1 MTFSSG
7 ASAFENVLGISSIDV
22 TLKNRHSA
30 TGDGY
35 PYAASPLDNSQNAK
49 TYLNFE
55 HAELIAKVNRF
66 TFLQLVAYI
75 IVIFKI
81 SVLPLPSNI

>member
-1 MTFSSG
+1 MAFSSG
-7 ASAFENVLGISSIDV
+7 ASAFENVLGISSLDV

-35 PYAASPLDNSQNAK
+35 PYAASPLDNAKNAK

-55 HAELIAKVNRF
+55 HAETVAKVNMIVISLNGF
-66 TFLQLVAYI
+66 YI
-75 IVIFKI
+75 IK
-81 SVLPLPSNI
+81 

>member
-1 MTFSSG
+1 MVFSSG
-7 ASAFENVLGISSIDV
+7 SSAFENVLGISSIDV

-35 PYAASPLDNSQNAK
+35 PYASSPLDNSQNAK

-55 HAELIAKVNRF
+55 HSELIAKVKNLF
-66 TFLQLVAYI
+66 FHNNEA
-75 IVIFKI
+75 IVSCSNVILI
-81 SVLPLPSNI
+81 SVECSA

>member
-1 MTFSSG
+1 MAFSSG
-7 ASAFENVLGISSIDV
+7 ASAFENVLGISSLDV

-35 PYAASPLDNSQNAK
+35 PYAASPLDNAKNAK

-55 HAELIAKVNRF
+55 HAETVAKASKTVTMINGYS
-66 TFLQLVAYI
+66 Q
-75 IVIFKI
+75 FK
-81 SVLPLPSNI
+81 